1 MNPEGAKRLCAAV
14 IEGAVED
21 YRMHVRLGH
30 IKDGRRTKKPCVK
43 RFNGSNIGTDAADKV
58 LHFFKA
64 GGLDEW
70 ITIGGLRL
78 DGDAI
83 RSALNI
89 K

>member
-1 MNPEGAKRLCAAV
+1 MNLEGVRNLCAAV
-14 IEGAVED
+14 IESAVDD
-21 YRMHVRLGH
+21 YKMHVNLGH
-30 IKDGRRTKKPCVK
+30 IKDGRRTKKPCKK
-43 RFNGSNIGTDAADKV
+43 RQNGCNIGTDAADKV

>member
-1 MNPEGAKRLCAAV
+1 MNLEGARKLCAAV
-14 IEGAVED
+14 IEEAVND
-21 YRMHVRLGH
+21 YRMHCRLGH
-30 IKDGRRTKKPCVK
+30 IKDGRRTKKPIKK
-43 RFNGSNIGTDAADKV
+43 RMNGVNMKLDSADQV

-83 RSALNI
+83 REALNI